1 MEFHKISYKAHA
13 EKELNADKYKTW
25 TNEDT
30 VDYWR
35 HERMYNLL
43 LPFLKNYK
51 NANWLT
57 IGDGRFGTDAHFIS
71 KFTDDVLATD
81 INDVHLKIAQ
91 KDGYI
96 KTYQVENAEELS
108 FSSDSF
114 DFVFCKEAY
123 HHFPRPSIA
132 LYEML
137 RVAKTAVIII
147 EPNDQNTSPLTSPL
161 VGSFFKLWQDF
172 KNSLKQILGRKI
184 YYEFGNY
191 ELSGNYVYTVSK
203 REMEKVALG
212 LNLPH
217 LVTKELND
225 HYIDGIEYE
234 YISESGPLL
243 RSLKKQI
250 NFLDKRSMSGRSR
263 SNILFTAIFKE
274 GISDKLGQQLNI
286 EKYNVINL
294 PRNPYLDV

>member
-1 MEFHKISYKAHA
+1 MDFHKISYQAHA
-13 EKELNADKYKTW
+13 EKALSTDKYKTW
-25 TNEDT
+25 IDEDT

-57 IGDGRFGTDAHFIS
+57 IGDGRYGTDAHFIS
-71 KFTDDVLATD
+71 KYTDNVIATD
-81 INDVHLKIAQ
+81 INDVHLRLAK

-96 KTYQVENAEELS
+96 KDYQVENAEQLS
-108 FSSDSF
+108 FSSNSF

-132 LYEML
+132 LCEML
-137 RVAKTAVIII
+137 QVAKTAVILI
-147 EPNDQNTSPLTSPL
+147 EPNDQNTIPTATPLT
-161 VGSFFKLWQDF
+161 GSFSRLWQDF
-172 KNSLKQILGRKI
+172 KNSIKHVLGRET
-184 YYEFGNY
+184 YYEYGNY
-191 ELSGNYVYTVSK
+191 EKSGNYVYTVSK

-217 LVTKELND
+217 LVTKDLND
-225 HYIDGIEYE
+225 HYKDGVEYE
-234 YISESGPLL
+234 NASQNGPLL
-243 RSLKKQI
+243 RSLKKKI
-250 NFLDKRSMSGRSR
+250 KSLNYRSQSGLSK
-263 SNILFTAIFKE
+263 SNILFTAIFNE
-274 GISDKLGQQLNI
+274 SISGKFVQDLNT
-286 EKYNVINL
+286 EQYNVINL